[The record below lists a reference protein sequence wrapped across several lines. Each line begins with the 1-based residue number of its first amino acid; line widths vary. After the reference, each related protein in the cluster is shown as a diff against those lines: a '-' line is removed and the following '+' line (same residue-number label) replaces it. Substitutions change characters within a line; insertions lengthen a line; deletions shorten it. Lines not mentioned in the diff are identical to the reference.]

1 MIGLVWATNSGNCA
15 AQRLAAAWPGECTIY
30 SGPVG
35 DQIRQA
41 WARSRT
47 IVAFLASGATIRL
60 IAPLL
65 ADKLTDPGVVCV
77 DETGRYAI
85 ALLGG
90 HSGAANENAERV
102 AQVLGA
108 QAILTTGSDSAG
120 IPGLDTLGFTV
131 ANPKR
136 LAEVSRAMLDG
147 EPIGFSTDAVWPV
160 PALPGNVGDFPAARH
175 RLHITDRV
183 PPEDG
188 ALVLHP
194 PSLVL
199 GIGASRGVAASEIA
213 SLVEKVLSAA
223 GLAAESVRGVATIDV
238 KATEPGLIAY
248 ARQRNWPIVSYS
260 AGALAGVTVP
270 NPSETVRLAVGTPS
284 VAEAAALLAAAG
296 VPGLPEGG
304 APGLPAWPVA
314 AGGPAWPVAVGAAGV
329 TGTAALLTG
338 GTLVVPKQASAM
350 ATVAVAR
357 LRPRGRL
364 AIVGIGPGAADLRAP
379 RAVEELRRA
388 SLVIGLDRYVS
399 QIKALLRPGTR
410 IIESGLGSEEQRAR
424 SAVDLAKAG
433 NAVALIGSGDAGIYA
448 MASPTLELAD
458 NSIEIVVVPGI
469 TAALAAS
476 ALLGAPLG
484 HDHAYVSLS
493 DMHTPWEAIE
503 QRLACLAEADMV
515 VCLYNP
521 RSSQRTRQLVE
532 ALGILGKH
540 RPATTPVGVVR
551 DATRAGER
559 VTITTLAE
567 LDPSDVDMNT
577 VVIVGSSVTRVVSG
591 RLVTPRGY
599 RWMAG

>member
-1 MIGLVWATNSGNCA
+1 MIGLVWATNAGNCA
-15 AQRLAAAWPGECTIY
+15 AQRLAAALPGECVLY
-30 SGPVG
+30 SGSVR
-35 DQIRQA
+35 DQLTQA
-41 WARSRT
+41 WPRSRT
-47 IVAFLASGATIRL
+47 IVAFLATGATVRL

-65 ADKLTDPGVVCV
+65 RDKRNDPGVVCV
-77 DETGRYAI
+77 DETGRYAV

-90 HSGAANENAERV
+90 HSGDANETAERV

-147 EPIGFSTDAVWPV
+147 EPIAFSADAVWPL

-175 RLHITDRV
+175 RLLITDRLI
-183 PPEDG
+183 PTDTARSD

-213 SLVEKVLSAA
+213 SLVDTVLNAA
-223 GLAAESVRGVATIDV
+223 GLATESVCGLATIDV
-238 KATEPGLIAY
+238 KATEPGLVAY
-248 ARQRNWPIVSYS
+248 ARQRNWPIMTFP
-260 AGALAGVTVP
+260 AGALAGVQVP
-270 NPSETVRLAVGTPS
+270 NPSETVRQAVGTPS
-284 VAEAAALLAAAG
+284 VAEAAA
-296 VPGLPEGG
+296 
-304 APGLPAWPVA
+304 
-314 AGGPAWPVAVGAAGV
+314 
-329 TGTAALLTG
+329 TLTG
-338 GTLVVPKQASAM
+338 GTLVVPKQASQM

-379 RAVEELRRA
+379 LATEELRRA
-388 SLVIGLDRYVS
+388 SIVVGLDRYVS
-399 QIKALLRPGTR
+399 QIRALLRPGTR
-410 IIESGLGSEEQRAR
+410 VVESGLGAEEQRAR
-424 SAVDLAKAG
+424 SAVELAKAG
-433 NAVALIGSGDAGIYA
+433 HAVALISSGDAGIYA
-448 MASPTLELAD
+448 MASPTLEVCDA
-458 NSIEIVVVPGI
+458 SIDIVVVPGI
-469 TAALAAS
+469 TAALAAG

-503 QRLACLAEADMV
+503 QRLACLAEADIV

-551 DATRAGER
+551 NATRPGQR
-559 VTITTLAE
+559 VTITTLAA
-567 LDPSDVDMNT
+567 LDPSEVDMNT
-577 VVIVGSSVTRVVSG
+577 LVIVGSSVTRVVSG
-591 RLVTPRGY
+591 RMVTPRGY